1 MMASFRDLILKQ
13 TTKNQIIIIIFHM
26 QINMKIRLFIK
37 LECFFPVKWDSA
49 FQIWK
54 ILSCE

>member
-26 QINMKIRLFIK
+26 QINMKIHLFIK
-37 LECFFPVKWDSA
+37 LGYA
-49 FQIWK
+49 F
-54 ILSCE
+54 SR